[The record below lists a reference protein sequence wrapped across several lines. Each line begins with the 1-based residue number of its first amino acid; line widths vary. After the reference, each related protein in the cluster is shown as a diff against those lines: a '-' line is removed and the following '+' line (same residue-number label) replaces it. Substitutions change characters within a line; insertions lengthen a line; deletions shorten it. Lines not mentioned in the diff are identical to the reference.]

1 MPSEAPPDSPIEPA
15 AVPAN
20 APTESALR
28 GTARRAGR
36 VARWMGFA
44 LGGLVVLVIAI
55 AAWIAF
61 IGITI
66 DAASLR
72 PRIAAAFS
80 DALKREVR
88 FDGPAQLEISARPK
102 LKVGGLAIADPGGFA
117 EGTLVSVGELRLALD
132 LWKLLA
138 HRLHIQDLAG
148 SDVVLKLHTNADGT
162 NNWTFAIPTSDAP
175 PKPVSD
181 SPTDTKAAMDAA
193 AMLDVG
199 RFALERISVEYTPV
213 GGRSHFFSLDSL
225 NGESPSGQPMKVAMQ
240 GTVEKTFP
248 YKATFAGG
256 SLQELLAATKPWPFD
271 FRVDFL
277 STMLSLKGAVA
288 GTSGEVD
295 FSVGTEDLAEVERL
309 LQETYPKVGATAL
322 SGHVRFTP
330 KTVDI
335 TGLAGRMGKTVLS
348 GNLSFDQRGTRP
360 SITGKLALPSLDL
373 RPFLTDTPDEAEEPP
388 QSFRDTYKEL
398 AKATFSLSGLKA
410 ADVDLELQVDRWL
423 SLPGDARDANVHL
436 IVKDGRLD
444 APIKATITDVALE
457 GRITADGTMDPPRF
471 ALALGT
477 RDSDLGGLAELFAGA
492 KGMKGHVGR
501 FAVAVKAEGDQGAE
515 LVKSLD
521 IQIDLDKSRL
531 SYGNLD
537 GGRPVEFTVENFSVD
552 LPASK
557 PLKGSLVGS
566 LLGQPLKVALTGGSL
581 EKVML
586 EEGSPL
592 DFSIQSGSVRAHLL
606 GVLVAPTPTSGPTV
620 AFELTAKKTSEVA
633 KWLGLEAKASAPVAL
648 KGKATMTEGDWKVDD
663 VVFRLGRTNL
673 IGTASLIRE
682 GSREIVRVHLD
693 VGDIDVA
700 ELQSLL
706 PPSKP
711 KPAQTTTPGRPV
723 LELPI
728 LPKGIDMGDA
738 DLTVRVKRITG
749 TALNP
754 RDISFDGH
762 IRDGAMQPSPFAAT
776 VADILFSGALALDL
790 RNDPISSLW
799 LAAGPV
805 DIGKLLRT
813 LGLAQNIDATVGAVQ
828 IALIARSTL
837 LGDMLAKSELIG
849 NIDKGRLVIRDA
861 NTKAEARIQ
870 LDSGELTA
878 KPGQPVRLALK
889 GSLDDVP
896 ITMGLES
903 AKAADLVRP
912 DSRIP
917 FTFTAEAADT
927 RVKLTGAIS
936 KPVGEGDIELALALD
951 GKRFDS
957 LNRLTRTSLPPWGPY
972 SLGGRFRMSK
982 QGYEVADLAVRVG
995 ASRLQGRGALVTAGA
1010 KPKLTIDLA
1019 SPSIQLDDFKL
1030 DGWSAAEKKPEK
1042 KDEPEK
1048 SAEEVKAD
1056 AEKATNEAQKMLSP
1070 EVMRRQ
1076 NAYLTVRVDEVLSGK
1091 DKMGS
1096 GRLDAKLENGRADIG
1111 PMEVNV
1117 PGGSARLWLGY
1128 EPTETEVKVDTKV
1141 RIERFDYGILAR
1153 RFQPDADYKGL
1164 LTLRMDVNS
1173 RAKYLSDILE
1183 KGNGSL
1189 EFAVWPENMPS
1200 GLADLWAVNVL
1211 SALLPAVDPDK
1222 ASKINCAVAS
1232 FDLKDGLLTHK
1243 TIVMD
1248 TSRMRVTGSGGVD
1261 FRNETLQFRMA
1272 PQGKKPEFLSVAIPV
1287 EVKGSFK
1294 GFDVGVSAGDVI
1306 GTVGRFATSIFWVP
1320 IQRLIGKPLPKDGA
1334 DVCGNALGEGKG

>member
-1 MPSEAPPDSPIEPA
+1 
-15 AVPAN
+15 
-20 APTESALR
+20 
-28 GTARRAGR
+28 
-36 VARWMGFA
+36 
-44 LGGLVVLVIAI
+44 
-55 AAWIAF
+55 
-61 IGITI
+61 
-66 DAASLR
+66 
-72 PRIAAAFS
+72 
-80 DALKREVR
+80 
-88 FDGPAQLEISARPK
+88 
-102 LKVGGLAIADPGGFA
+102 
-117 EGTLVSVGELRLALD
+117 
-132 LWKLLA
+132 
-138 HRLHIQDLAG
+138 
-148 SDVVLKLHTNADGT
+148 
-162 NNWTFAIPTSDAP
+162 
-175 PKPVSD
+175 
-181 SPTDTKAAMDAA
+181 
-193 AMLDVG
+193 
-199 RFALERISVEYTPV
+199 
-213 GGRSHFFSLDSL
+213 
-225 NGESPSGQPMKVAMQ
+225 
-240 GTVEKTFP
+240 
-248 YKATFAGG
+248 
-256 SLQELLAATKPWPFD
+256 
-271 FRVDFL
+271 
-277 STMLSLKGAVA
+277 
-288 GTSGEVD
+288 
-295 FSVGTEDLAEVERL
+295 
-309 LQETYPKVGATAL
+309 
-322 SGHVRFTP
+322 VRFTP

-335 TGLAGRMGKTVLS
+335 TGLAGKMGKTVLS

-373 RPFLTDTPDEAEEPP
+373 RPFLTDNPDEVEEPP
-388 QSFRDTYKEL
+388 KSFRDTYREL

-436 IVKDGRLD
+436 VVKDGRLD
-444 APIKATITDVALE
+444 APLEATITDVALE
-457 GRITADGTMDPPRF
+457 GRITADGTTDPPRF
-471 ALALGT
+471 ALTLGT
-477 RDSDLGGLAELFAGA
+477 KDSDLGGLAELFAGA

-521 IQIDLDKSRL
+521 VQIDLDKSRL

-537 GGRPVEFTVENFSVD
+537 GGRPVEFTVEKFTVD
-552 LPASK
+552 LPAGK
-557 PLKGSLVGS
+557 PLMGSLVGS
-566 LLGQPLKVALTGGSL
+566 LLGQPLKAALTGGSL
-581 EKVML
+581 ETVML

-592 DFSIQSGSVRAHLL
+592 DFSIQSGSVRAHLQ
-606 GVLVAPTPTSGPTV
+606 GVLVAPTPTTGPTL
-620 AFELTAKKTSEVA
+620 AFDLTANKTSEVA

-648 KGKATMTEGDWKVDD
+648 KGKASMTEGTWKVDD

-673 IGTASLIRE
+673 IGTAGLVRE
-682 GSREIVRVHLD
+682 GSREIVRVRLD
-693 VGDIDVA
+693 VDEIDVA
-700 ELQSLL
+700 ELQSLV

-711 KPAQTTTPGRPV
+711 KPAQTAKPGRPV

-728 LPKGIDMGDA
+728 LPKGIDLGDA

-749 TALNP
+749 TSLNP
-754 RDISFDGH
+754 RDISFDGN

-776 VADILFSGALALDL
+776 VADIPFSGAVSLDL

-870 LDSGELTA
+870 LDAGEITA
-878 KPGQPVRLALK
+878 KPGQPVRIALK

-896 ITMGLES
+896 ITLGLET

-912 DSRIP
+912 DGRIP

-957 LNRLTRTSLPPWGPY
+957 LNRLARTSLPPWGPY
-972 SLGGRFRMSK
+972 SLGGKFRMSK

-995 ASRLQGRGALVTAGA
+995 ASRLQGRGALVTARA

-1030 DGWSAAEKKPEK
+1030 DGWSATEKKPEK
-1042 KDEPEK
+1042 KKEEPEK
-1048 SAEEVKAD
+1048 SAEEVKAE

-1076 NAYLTVRVDEVLSGK
+1076 DAYITVRVDEVLSGK

-1128 EPTETEVKVDTKV
+1128 EPTDTEVKVDTKV

-1173 RAKYLSDILE
+1173 RAKYLADILE

-1222 ASKINCAVAS
+1222 ASKINCAVAR

-1248 TSRMRVTGSGGVD
+1248 TSRMRVTGAGGVD

-1320 IQRLIGKPLPKDGA
+1320 IQRLIEKPLPKDGG

>member
-1 MPSEAPPDSPIEPA
+1 MPSESAPDTPHEPTA
-15 AVPAN
+15 AAAEGVVR
-20 APTESALR
+20 T
-28 GTARRAGR
+28 TARRAGR
-36 VARWMGFA
+36 VARWVGLTLA
-44 LGGLVVLVIAI
+44 GLVVLVLAVV
-55 AAWIAF
+55 AWIAF

-66 DAASLR
+66 DASSLR

-88 FDGPAQLEISARPK
+88 FDGPAQLEISAQPK

-117 EGTLVSVGELRLALD
+117 EGTLVSVGEVRLALD
-132 LWKLLA
+132 LWKLIG
-138 HRLHIQDLAG
+138 HRVHIQDLAG
-148 SDVVLKLHTNADGT
+148 SDVALKLRAHADGT
-162 NNWTFAIPTSDAP
+162 NNWTFAIPPSGDPPKPKSDAP
-175 PKPVSD
+175 A
-181 SPTDTKAAMDAA
+181 DTETAMDAA
-193 AMLDVG
+193 AMLDVR
-199 RFALERISVEYTPV
+199 RFALERIAVEYTAA
-213 GGRSHFFSLDSL
+213 GAKSHFFSLDSL
-225 NGESPSGQPMKVAMQ
+225 QGESPSGQPMKLAMQ
-240 GTVEKTFP
+240 GHVEKSFP
-248 YKATFAGG
+248 YKVAFTGG
-256 SLQELLAATKPWPFD
+256 SLQALLAATKPWPFD

-277 STMLSLKGAVA
+277 SSMLTLKGAVA
-288 GTSGEVD
+288 GTSGDVD
-295 FSVGTEDLAEVERL
+295 FSVGTSDLAEVERL
-309 LQETYPKVGATAL
+309 LQATYPKVGATEL

-335 TGLAGRMGKTVLS
+335 TGLAGKMGKTVLS

-373 RPFLTDTPDEAEEPP
+373 RPFLTDNPDEAEEPP
-388 QSFRDTYKEL
+388 KSFRDTYREL

-436 IVKDGRLD
+436 VVKDGRLD

-471 ALALGT
+471 ALTLGT
-477 RDSDLGGLAELFAGA
+477 KDSDLGGLAELFAGA

-521 IQIDLDKSRL
+521 VQIDLDKSRL

-537 GGRPVEFTVENFSVD
+537 GGRPVEFTVEKFTVD
-552 LPASK
+552 LPAGK
-557 PLKGSLVGS
+557 PLMGSLVGS
-566 LLGQPLKVALTGGSL
+566 LLSQPLKAALTGGSL
-581 EKVML
+581 ETVML

-592 DFSIQSGSVRAHLL
+592 DFSIQSGSVRARLQ
-606 GVLVAPTPTSGPTV
+606 GVLVAPTPTTGPSL
-620 AFELTAKKTSEVA
+620 AFDLTANKTSEVA

-648 KGKATMTEGDWKVDD
+648 KGKASMTEGTWKVDD

-673 IGTASLIRE
+673 VGNAALVPE
-682 GSREIVRVHLD
+682 GNRRIVRVRLD
-693 VGDIDVA
+693 VGEIDTA
-700 ELQSLL
+700 ELQSLI

-711 KPAQTTTPGRPV
+711 KPVQANTPGRPV

-738 DLTVRVKRITG
+738 DLKVRVKRITG
-749 TALNP
+749 TSLNP

-776 VADILFSGALALDL
+776 VADIPFSGAVSLDL
-790 RNDPISSLW
+790 RSDPISSLW

-849 NIDKGRLVIRDA
+849 NIDKGKLVIRDA

-870 LDSGELTA
+870 LDAGEITA
-878 KPGQPVRLALK
+878 KPGQPVRIALK

-896 ITMGLES
+896 ITLGLET

-912 DSRIP
+912 DGRIP

-957 LNRLTRTSLPPWGPY
+957 LNRLARTSLPPWGPY
-972 SLGGRFRMSK
+972 SLGGKFRMSK

-995 ASRLQGRGALVTAGA
+995 ASRLQGRGALVTARA

-1030 DGWSAAEKKPEK
+1030 DGWSATEKKPEK
-1042 KDEPEK
+1042 KKEEPEK
-1048 SAEEVKAD
+1048 SAEEVKAE

-1076 NAYLTVRVDEVLSGK
+1076 DAYITVRVDEVLSGK

-1128 EPTETEVKVDTKV
+1128 EPTDTEVKVDTKV

-1173 RAKYLSDILE
+1173 RAKYLADILE

-1222 ASKINCAVAS
+1222 ASKINCAVAR

-1320 IQRLIGKPLPKDGA
+1320 IQRLIEKPLPKDGG
-1334 DVCGNALGEGKG
+1334 DVCGNALGAANG